1 MNIVYKKVGQVIL
14 LTSTMVCTSI
24 VEANNS
30 TCATVSFIPTEI
42 NNDSYIATIIGNN
55 GVSVRDYKHSRAIAK
70 GEYEYSLAEGS
81 HTLLVEQ
88 WRSGHYRRAFRKTG
102 RQMKSSEKLAAIQ
115 TKTIQIDV
123 EAGHHY
129 DLEFSTNDQTAKV
142 IVKSD
147 ILSKCTTTGKKLFAA
162 KANANNNVSLPES
175 LEYRLRR
182 LMFKLNQHHKSI
194 AKNSQ
199 FGNLVPVKL
208 NNYFGLVFDK
218 NHSTQNQSLRVL
230 TVLPNSFAHKLGFI
244 SGDVITEF
252 GQSPIKASVNAPST
266 ILNNYLNELYF
277 QGDIS
282 MKISRDGQA
291 MLLKNKY
298 IPVVIPEV
306 SYNIDN
312 TLSIASNQKA
322 STKLKAYNPVINS
335 TSIPSSLGFEF
346 DQLILEIDDYY
357 RQNNVNNSVTI
368 TRKTIWDGRYGIQ
381 GDMIESTQG
390 VGFKILNVNN
400 SSPASLIGLAKGDIV
415 LAVNHQKLTELKI
428 NNITS
433 KLEQLQPQD
442 NYTLTILRDNKVVE
456 VADVFQRTL
465 LPGFNLNLDFESVS
479 IVQSALGD
487 RRLVDINKTTGE
499 IERWIKNDIRRA
511 IGHDPLGT

>member
-1 MNIVYKKVGQVIL
+1 
-14 LTSTMVCTSI
+14 
-24 VEANNS
+24 
-30 TCATVSFIPTEI
+30 
-42 NNDSYIATIIGNN
+42 
-55 GVSVRDYKHSRAIAK
+55 
-70 GEYEYSLAEGS
+70 
-81 HTLLVEQ
+81 
-88 WRSGHYRRAFRKTG
+88 
-102 RQMKSSEKLAAIQ
+102 MKSSEKLAAIQ

-123 EAGHHY
+123 KAGHHY
-129 DLEFSTNDQTAKV
+129 ELAFSTNDHTAKV
-142 IVKSD
+142 TVKSD
-147 ILSKCTTTGKKLFAA
+147 TLRKCTSTKQFAA
-162 KANANNNVSLPES
+162 KANANSDISLPES
-175 LEYRLRR
+175 LDYRLRR
-182 LMFKLNQHHKSI
+182 LMLKLNQHHKTI
-194 AKNSQ
+194 AKNSE

-218 NHSTQNQSLRVL
+218 NHSTQNETLRVL

-252 GQSPIKASVNAPST
+252 GLSPIKASVGAPSS

-282 MKISRDGQA
+282 MKINRDGQA

-312 TLSIASNQKA
+312 TVSLASNTKG
-322 STKLKAYNPVINS
+322 SNKLKAYNPVVNS

-357 RQNNVNNSVTI
+357 RQNNVNKSVTI
-368 TRKTIWDGRYGIQ
+368 NRKTIWDGRYGIQ
-381 GDMIESTQG
+381 GDMIKSTQG
-390 VGFKILNVNN
+390 VGFQILSINN
-400 SSPASLIGLAKGDIV
+400 TSPASLIGLAKDDII

-428 NNITS
+428 DNLTS
-433 KLEQLQPQD
+433 KLEKLQPQD
-442 NYTLTILRDNKVVE
+442 SYTLTILRNNKVVE
-456 VADVFQRTL
+456 VTDVFQRTL

-479 IVQSALGD
+479 IVQSALGN
-487 RRLVDINKTTGE
+487 RRLVDINKPDGE
-499 IERWIKNDIRRA
+499 IERWIKNDIIRA